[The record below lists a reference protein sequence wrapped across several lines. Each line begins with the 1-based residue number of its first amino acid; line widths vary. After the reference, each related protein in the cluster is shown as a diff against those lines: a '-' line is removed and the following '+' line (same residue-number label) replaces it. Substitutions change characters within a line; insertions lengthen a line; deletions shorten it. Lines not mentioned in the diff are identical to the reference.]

1 MAIVVKESNQNQSQ
15 NQSLDASWI
24 HEFEENDQK
33 YNIFY
38 SDDIYYV
45 KLHCVYLDK
54 LSNIEK
60 VKEEKV
66 FMEKPNYLSRE
77 EILGILKK
85 HYFQNNVKYSVMA
98 ILRYN
103 IDIEPL
109 DVKYFLNEKENSN
122 GAHHNYT
129 FLTPIKNIDA
139 ITFKKTIT
147 MFQDLNN
154 IFIIFY
160 EKDKTHMIT
169 RENMTKKITLSNTHK
184 KTCKKIT

>member
-1 MAIVVKESNQNQSQ
+1 MENDNKEEIQD
-15 NQSLDASWI
+15 LDADWI
-24 HEFEENDQK
+24 HKFEEDDKN
-33 YNIFY
+33 YEIFY

-45 KLHCVYLDK
+45 KLHCVYIDK

-60 VKEEKV
+60 VIEEKV
-66 FMEKPNYLSRE
+66 FMGEPNYLSRE
-77 EILGILKK
+77 EILGIIKK
-85 HYFQNNVKYSVMA
+85 HSFQNNIKYSVMA

-109 DVKYFLNEKENSN
+109 DVKHFLKENQSN
-122 GAHHNYT
+122 DSKNNL

-160 EKDKTHMIT
+160 EKDKTHMIM